1 MNEKIFW
8 NFLETAKNN
17 ISKTTCSLSRTK
29 NAQPKKI
36 IQTHNSE
43 IKFTVQPI
51 GSRLFIQL
59 DMKGKGT
66 IHDIFGAYRVKICR
80 RNIMKIAAK
89 AMAAINSVRSKNQ
102 ILILFINLVLHFW
115 FDDLVA

>member
-1 MNEKIFW
+1 MKRLSEISWKLQKIIYQK
-8 NFLETAKNN
+8 LHVLCPEQ
-17 ISKTTCSLSRTK
+17 KT
-29 NAQPKKI
+29 AQPKKI

-43 IKFTVQPI
+43 IKFTVQPM

-102 ILILFINLVLHFW
+102 VSYFVYQFGSPFLV
-115 FDDLVA
+115 